1 MKSTTILLIAGAVGA
16 AYYIHRKRSTP
27 VEATPA
33 TASDSVVDLG
43 AKVLGGLGAVAG
55 GIVGVVKGEEIGPT
69 GPADGTKSLSLY
81 QGIYG
86 AAPGPTRFGPAPNTM
101 NARLRK
107 RAGIY

>member
-1 MKSTTILLIAGAVGA
+1 MKTFTLILIAGAVGA
-16 AYYIHRKRSTP
+16 AYYVRKRSTP

-33 TASDSVVDLG
+33 TATDSVVDLG

-86 AAPGPTRFGPAPNTM
+86 AAPGPTQFGPAPNTM